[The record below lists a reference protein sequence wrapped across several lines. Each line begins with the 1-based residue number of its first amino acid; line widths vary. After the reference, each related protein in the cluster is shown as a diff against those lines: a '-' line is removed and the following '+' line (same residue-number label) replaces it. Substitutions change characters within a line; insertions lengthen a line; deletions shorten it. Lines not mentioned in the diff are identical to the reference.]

1 MFISVLINELL
12 VAPHLLEG
20 KPVAM
25 VMDTTVHVTLK
36 YRPSPTYPVLC
47 FPGFRVKRVDNIR
60 FCSCHK
66 VTPNG
71 IDVDQ
76 INVLCVTEN

>member
-47 FPGFRVKRVDNIR
+47 FPGFRVK
-60 FCSCHK
+60 
-66 VTPNG
+66 
-71 IDVDQ
+71 
-76 INVLCVTEN
+76 